1 MTSQAEDYTSLVWC
15 GGQNHVPMYGW
26 SVGTPLLS
34 ADAFLQLQVRTAS
47 LGWQSH
53 SRLGPAGQSKGAL
66 SRATAGRDPKAN
78 QKCSFAESWARVQ
91 PLSAKTLLRCIIH
104 LFIIVYWTC
113 EILLKRRPDN
123 WSSTKPRATSL
134 ERNGDLQRMLPFAVV
149 SDHAATIFLSLI
161 VTESTTLQPKQRV
174 SAWGVLPCMLLLMS
188 VQDVSFAH
196 PSTPLPSQFSHDPFQ
211 PSFTIEE
218 PLGCGSAWWYL
229 EGQSGVRASDW
240 GQESSCVTPQGV
252 TTLSGTL

>member
-1 MTSQAEDYTSLVWC
+1 MTSQAEDYKSHVCC
-15 GGQNHVPMYGW
+15 GSQNHVPMYGW

-78 QKCSFAESWARVQ
+78 QKCSFAESWAGVQ
-91 PLSAKTLLRCIIH
+91 PLSAKTLLWCIIH

-134 ERNGDLQRMLPFAVV
+134 ERNGSLQRVLPFVVV

-161 VTESTTLQPKQRV
+161 VTESTTLTILTAKTESKCLGCFTLYVAANVGAGCVLCSPLNPPAKP
-174 SAWGVLPCMLLLMS
+174 VLPW
-188 VQDVSFAH
+188 
-196 PSTPLPSQFSHDPFQ
+196 PLPAFFYYWGAPGLWVSMMV
-211 PSFTIEE
+211 
-218 PLGCGSAWWYL
+218 LGGA
-229 EGQSGVRASDW
+229 EW
-240 GQESSCVTPQGV
+240 GKSKW
-252 TTLSGTL
+252 LGTGE